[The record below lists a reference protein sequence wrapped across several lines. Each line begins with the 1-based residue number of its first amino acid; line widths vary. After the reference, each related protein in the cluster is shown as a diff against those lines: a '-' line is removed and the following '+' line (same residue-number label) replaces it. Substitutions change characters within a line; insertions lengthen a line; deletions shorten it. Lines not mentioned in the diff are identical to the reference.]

1 MHTLLVNATVHTID
15 PAIPRASA
23 VAIKDGRIAAV
34 GESDALLQTRDRD
47 TEVIDLGGRCLIP
60 GFVDAH
66 NHFGPT
72 SLNPVAV
79 DISPD
84 AVADIPAL
92 QARIAETAR
101 ATPPGGWIRAVGY
114 VDDRLTERR
123 HPTRWELDE
132 AAPDHPVVAVHS
144 SYHRVVVNSRALELI
159 GIVKGHTSL
168 PHGTI
173 DCDPFGEPIGLLAEA
188 ASNGP
193 QRHSMA
199 ALIERHEQQL
209 FDLVE
214 VNGHRHLALGITAL
228 QDAWVP
234 PVFLDVMRRAAAAGR
249 LPLYYTPLR
258 GSERG
263 LFDPPAAWL
272 DGNDFDADQPPRIRR
287 GGIKLFAD
295 GAGVTAATR
304 LPGHGGHDDGVDE
317 GILFYEQARMNELVE
332 QAARRHLTVAIHA
345 IGNRAIA
352 AALAGLTH
360 ARRAV
365 PASRSRFR
373 IDHFFWATDADVE
386 RVRSL
391 EAGVVTQPVGIW
403 QYGDRPTYHTR
414 PKQFLNWPLAQ
425 LRAAGVPAG
434 GSSDAPCFALPP
446 LWGIAAAAARRT
458 IGGRSLSPEQA
469 LSVLDAIRMYTLDS
483 AWAGGTD
490 DVEGSI
496 TPGKLANFVVLADDP
511 ASMPVE
517 RIRDIVIDETW
528 VDGRRVY
535 AGPHP
540 PTLSPAGAGEGE
552 PRSTTVT

>member
-1 MHTLLVNATVHTID
+1 MHTLLTNVTIHTID
-15 PAIPRASA
+15 PTRPRASA

-34 GESDALLQTRDRD
+34 GESASLLQARERE

-72 SLNPVAV
+72 TLNPVAV

-92 QARIAETAR
+92 QARIAEAAH
-101 ATPPGGWIRAVGY
+101 ATPAGGWIRAVGY
-114 VDDRLTERR
+114 ADDRLTERR

-132 AAPDHPVVAVHS
+132 AAPEHPVVAVHS
-144 SYHRVVVNSRALELI
+144 SYHRVVANSRALELI
-159 GIVKGHTSL
+159 GIVKSHTYR
-168 PHGTI
+168 PYGTI
-173 DCDPFGEPIGLLAEA
+173 DCDPTGEPIGLLAEA
-188 ASNGP
+188 ATNGP

-199 ALIERHEQQL
+199 ALIERHEPQL
-209 FDLVE
+209 LDLVE
-214 VNGHRHLALGITAL
+214 ANGRRHLALGITAL

-234 PVFLDVMRRAAAAGR
+234 PMFLDLMRRAAASGR

-258 GSERG
+258 GSDRG
-263 LFDPPAAWL
+263 LFDSPAAWL
-272 DGNDFDADQPPRIRR
+272 DGGDFDADRPPRIRR

-317 GILFYEQARMNELVE
+317 GILFYEQARLNELVE

-360 ARRAV
+360 ARAAA
-365 PASRSRFR
+365 PTSRSRFR
-373 IDHFFWATDADVE
+373 IDHFFWATDAE
-386 RVRSL
+386 IEQVRAL
-391 EAGVVTQPVGIW
+391 EVGVVTQPVGIW
-403 QYGDRPTYHTR
+403 QYGDRPAYHTR
-414 PKQFLNWPLAQ
+414 PKQFLNWPVAQ
-425 LRAAGVPAG
+425 LHAAGVPVG

-446 LWGIAAAAARRT
+446 LWGIAAAAERRT
-458 IGGRSLSPEQA
+458 IGRQALSPEQA
-469 LSVLDAIRMYTLDS
+469 VSVLDAIRMYTLDS

-490 DVEGSI
+490 DEEGSI
-496 TPGKLANFVVLADDP
+496 TPGKLANFVLLAEDP
-511 ASMPVE
+511 TIVPVQ
-517 RIRDIVIDETW
+517 RVRDIVIDETW

-540 PTLSPAGAGEGE
+540 PAPSPAGAGEGE
-552 PRSTTVT
+552 ILAHPG